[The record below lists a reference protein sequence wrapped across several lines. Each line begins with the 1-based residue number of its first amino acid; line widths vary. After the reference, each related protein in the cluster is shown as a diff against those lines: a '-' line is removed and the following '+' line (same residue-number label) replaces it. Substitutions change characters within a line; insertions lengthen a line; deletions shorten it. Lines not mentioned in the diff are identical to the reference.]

1 MERCDGRQ
9 GDQESTPIHSIQ
21 QFRGDSAVRHEPT
34 HDDAQQA
41 AEAFIAELRHW
52 REVAGFSQKALAR
65 LVGYTPSYVS
75 KVERGSIVASREFAE
90 NADRAT
96 RAGRAIVRRWRDM
109 RALTGETAAV
119 GHHEEPPQDDPQSA
133 AGTAL
138 IVEHEDAVLIYNDG
152 IFETRIRR
160 QLRNVGAEPVSR
172 YLIRIAVDRHPG
184 DPERSNRLYR
194 EHPLTWEEISLTAT
208 CRDEPMTW
216 RVKHDR
222 DAFKEVWL
230 LFENG
235 DGRFP
240 LYPGD
245 TTWITYS
252 YTVSADKWGPWWQR
266 AIRLPTRRL
275 RMHIDFP
282 AELQSSVWGIETSM
296 TAEASPFRT
305 PLVRDTYDDRVTY
318 TWSTDDPPLHARYRV
333 EWKFKASAEGGASM
347 ETMSPSERMN
357 ALGIVQLGD
366 PVLTTQA
373 RRFELPAEAEDAR
386 RVVAQLVSTLERVSQ
401 VHTFSKGMGLAAP
414 QIGISRSAAVI
425 RTPDGDSI
433 TLLNPRI
440 IDESAEEDQQ
450 YEGCL
455 SFFDIRGMVPRQLE
469 IEVEHQTVD
478 GVTRITTFDH
488 GTARLV
494 AHEIDHLQGIL
505 YRTRMRP
512 GADLIPVGEYKG
524 TGRQWAYDTTR

>member
-1 MERCDGRQ
+1 M
-9 GDQESTPIHSIQ
+9 SS
-21 QFRGDSAVRHEPT
+21 EPT
-34 HDDAQQA
+34 VDPQQA

-75 KVERGSIVASREFAE
+75 KVERGSIIPSREFAE

-96 RAGRAIVRRWRDM
+96 QAGRAIVRRWRDM
-109 RALTGETAAV
+109 QAVAGEGEVPTR
-119 GHHEEPPQDDPQSA
+119 HEDLHPPQDDPQSA
-133 AGTAL
+133 SGTAL
-138 IVEHEDAVLIYNDG
+138 IVEHEDATLIYNDG
-152 IFETRIRR
+152 VFETRIRR
-160 QLRNVGAEPVSR
+160 RLHNVGAEPVSR
-172 YLIRIAVDRHPG
+172 YLIRVAVDRHPG

-194 EHPLTWEEISLTAT
+194 ENPLTWEEINLTAK
-208 CRDEPMTW
+208 CGDELMTW
-216 RVKHDR
+216 RTKHDR

-240 LYPGD
+240 LYQGD
-245 TTWITYS
+245 ATWIEYS
-252 YTVSADKWGPWWQR
+252 YTVSAIKWGPWWQR

-275 RMHIDFP
+275 RMRLDFP
-282 AELQSSVWGIETSM
+282 ADLQPVVWGMETSM

-305 PLVRDTYDDRVTY
+305 PLVREAHDGRVTF

-333 EWKFKASAEGGASM
+333 EWKFKAPAEGETSPM
-347 ETMSPSERMN
+347 ETMTPGQRMS
-357 ALGIVQLGD
+357 ALGIVQVGD
-366 PVLTTQA
+366 PVLTTEA
-373 RRFELPAEAEDAR
+373 RRFDLPREAEDAR

-414 QIGISRSAAVI
+414 QIGIGRAAAVV

-440 IDESAEEDQQ
+440 IDESTETDEQ

-455 SFFDIRGMVPRQLE
+455 SFFDVRGRVPRPLA
-469 IEVEHQTVD
+469 IEVEHQIVD
-478 GVTRITTFDH
+478 GATQITSFER
-488 GTARLV
+488 GTGRLV
-494 AHEIDHLQGIL
+494 AHEVDHLYGML
-505 YRTRMRP
+505 YQSRMRP
-512 GADLIPVGEYKG
+512 GVDVIPVAEYKG
-524 TGRQWAYDTTR
+524 TGRKWAYDTPR

>member
-1 MERCDGRQ
+1 V
-9 GDQESTPIHSIQ
+9 S
-21 QFRGDSAVRHEPT
+21 HEPT
-34 HDDAQQA
+34 QDEAQA
-41 AEAFIAELRHW
+41 TEAFIAELRHW

-96 RAGRAIVRRWRDM
+96 QAGRAIVRRWRDM
-109 RALTGETAAV
+109 HAVTADTAATA
-119 GHHEEPPQDDPQSA
+119 HHEEPPQDDPQSA

-138 IVEHEDAVLIYNDG
+138 IVEHEDAVLIFNG
-152 IFETRIRR
+152 EVVETRIRR
-160 QLRNVGAEPVSR
+160 QLHNVGTEPVSR
-172 YLIRIAVDRHPG
+172 YLIRVAVDRYPG

-194 EHPLTWEEISLTAT
+194 QNPLTWEEIGLTAA
-208 CRDEPMTW
+208 CGDEPMTW

-245 TTWITYS
+245 TTWISYS

-275 RMHIDFP
+275 RMHLDFP
-282 AELQSSVWGIETSM
+282 ANLQPAVWGMETSM

-305 PLVRDTYDDRVTY
+305 PLIRDAYDDRMTY
-318 TWSTDDPPLHARYRV
+318 TWSTEDPPLHARYRV
-333 EWKFKASAEGGASM
+333 EWKFKAFAEEGTPM
-347 ETMSPSERMN
+347 ESMSPAERMKT
-357 ALGIVQLGD
+357 LGIVQLGD
-366 PVLTTQA
+366 PILTTES
-373 RRFELPAEAEDAR
+373 RRFELPREAEDAR
-386 RVVAQLVSTLERVSQ
+386 RVIAQLVSTLERVSQ
-401 VHTFSKGMGLAAP
+401 VHTFNKGMGLAAP
-414 QIGISRSAAVI
+414 QIGIGRSAAVV

-440 IDESAEEDQQ
+440 IDQSANEDQQ

-455 SFFDIRGMVPRQLE
+455 SFFDVRGMVPRALE
-469 IEVEHQTVD
+469 IEVEHQTPD
-478 GVTRITTFDH
+478 GLTRIAAFER

-494 AHEIDHLQGIL
+494 AHEVDHLQGIL
-505 YRTRMRP
+505 YRTRMKSGVEP
-512 GADLIPVGEYKG
+512 IPVAEYKG
-524 TGRQWAYDTTR
+524 TGRQWAYETPQ